1 MYLVSLYFD
10 DKAGIRIQSFI
21 NKVSEKKWQYFYD

>member
-10 DKAGIRIQSFI
+10 DKAAVRIESFI
-21 NKVSEKKWQYFYD
+21 NKVSEKSGNTYD